1 MAAEAVLTMVSAG
14 VSTGMV
20 MAQPGSG
27 LSNGQVLPG
36 SVEVTKLT
44 ISLPPVSGLRTVTE

>member
-1 MAAEAVLTMVSAG
+1 MVRAG
-14 VSTGMV
+14 VSTGIV
-20 MAQPGSG
+20 TVQPGLG